1 LVHKTQDENK
11 QSRKSTLQK
20 IKKMSNTNPLNNR
33 EWTQVLEKGKQ
44 ILLLI
49 KHPSCIL
56 GNLFN
61 RVSRTPHVKDLFC
74 RLHKTVT
81 ATKDYFWSLPFSPC
95 FTSGSQVIVS
105 IVLSFPY
112 FYIVLIYC
120 WTCYR
125 PEYSR
130 NTVYQMLCNNQ
141 LTLSNNQPINQRYAI
156 INQSNNV
163 MQ

>member
-1 LVHKTQDENK
+1 
-11 QSRKSTLQK
+11 
-20 IKKMSNTNPLNNR
+20 MSNTNPLNNR

-95 FTSGSQVIVS
+95 FTSGSQSYCLNCPI
-105 IVLSFPY
+105 LSLF
-112 FYIVLIYC
+112 L
-120 WTCYR
+120 
-125 PEYSR
+125 YSF
-130 NTVYQMLCNNQ
+130 NILLN
-141 LTLSNNQPINQRYAI
+141 LLPSWI
-156 INQSNNV
+156 
-163 MQ
+163 

>member
-1 LVHKTQDENK
+1 MDNTRSVRENRRDNQEWTIQRNCLHWVHKTQDEDK
-11 QSRKSTLQK
+11 QSRKSTSQK

-95 FTSGSQVIVS
+95 FTSGSQSYCLNCPI
-105 IVLSFPY
+105 LSLF
-112 FYIVLIYC
+112 L
-120 WTCYR
+120 
-125 PEYSR
+125 YSF
-130 NTVYQMLCNNQ
+130 NILLN
-141 LTLSNNQPINQRYAI
+141 LLPSWI
-156 INQSNNV
+156 
-163 MQ
+163 